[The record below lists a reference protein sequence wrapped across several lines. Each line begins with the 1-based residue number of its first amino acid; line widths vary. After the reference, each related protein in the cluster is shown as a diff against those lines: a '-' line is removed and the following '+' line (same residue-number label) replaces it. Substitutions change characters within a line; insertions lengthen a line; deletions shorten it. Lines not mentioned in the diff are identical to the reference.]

1 MVIIAT
7 DVGCAITDRLAVVRT
22 RRIDAAARV
31 RDKLRILDLTSAQV
45 RPAVVGSRDVKSL
58 YEAALASDY

>member
-1 MVIIAT
+1 VVIIAT

-22 RRIDAAARV
+22 RRVDAAARV
-31 RDKLRILDLTSAQV
+31 RDKLRILDLTLAQV
-45 RPAVVGSRDVKSL
+45 RQAVVGSRDVKSL